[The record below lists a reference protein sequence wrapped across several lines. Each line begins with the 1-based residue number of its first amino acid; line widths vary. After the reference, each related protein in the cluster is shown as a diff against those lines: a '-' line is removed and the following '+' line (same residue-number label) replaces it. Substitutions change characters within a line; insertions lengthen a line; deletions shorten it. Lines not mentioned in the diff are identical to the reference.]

1 MSHRPSDRPDGA
13 DSLAIEHET
22 VDRIANAVVTL
33 VPLALLGLAIWLAW
47 GGALHW
53 QDLVVLAVSY
63 MLTVAG
69 ITVGYH
75 RLFTHR
81 SFRTSEGGWTLLGER
96 ASDEIALG
104 LVGAH
109 VLLEGLL
116 DVVGEDA
123 EAHAGS

>member
-53 QDLVVLAVSY
+53 QDLVVLSA
-63 MLTVAG
+63 TAG
-69 ITVGYH
+69 LCCRG
-75 RLFTHR
+75 
-81 SFRTSEGGWTLLGER
+81 
-96 ASDEIALG
+96 
-104 LVGAH
+104 
-109 VLLEGLL
+109 
-116 DVVGEDA
+116 
-123 EAHAGS
+123 